1 MHRVKL
7 DPQGYYRR
15 VPLAPHQLQ
24 DRVTRTE
31 DAIVLC
37 HVGVPRLDREEWSLT
52 IDGLVER
59 HATLRFG
66 DLSRYPKVELT
77 SIHQCSG
84 SPLQP
89 FEPTRRICNVT
100 WAGARLGDVLADCRP
115 GAAATFLW
123 SYGADSGELG
133 GVVIEP
139 YLKDLPLDRVA
150 ADVLIAYEMNG
161 APLAAEHGFPARL
174 VVPGYYGTNSVK
186 WLTRLTLADRRA
198 TGPVTTT
205 WYNDPVFDGSG
216 NPTGETTPVWSI
228 APESLIVA
236 PAPDSSVARG
246 TEIEILGLGMGGRRH
261 RCRRHQYGSGEDLD
275 GGRRRAAAR
284 ARVATLFAAVDANG
298 QRSPHA
304 VLARDLMR
312 RRVPAAGRPPQ
323 CRASRPGHH
332 RLTAPRSGTVTPSGS
347 SPPPPLW
354 STWRRRQQHG
364 RGSPPGWL
372 GALRG
377 AQALDQGGNSSA
389 VPVSVAA
396 PASAAH
402 MMASSIR
409 LPAICSAWLP
419 GTGFEPATLRETT
432 ACSATELPGT
442 MSF

>member
-115 GAAATFLW
+115 GVAATFLW

-161 APLAAEHGFPARL
+161 APLAAEHGYPARL

-246 TEIEILGLGMGGRRH
+246 TEIEIWGWAWA
-261 RCRRHQYGSGEDLD
+261 D
-275 GGRRRAAAR
+275 GGI
-284 ARVATLFAAVDANG
+284 AAVDISTDQEKTSMGAAVEPRRG
-298 QRSPHA
+298 REWQRFSLRWTPTDKGRLTLSSRATSCAGEYQLLAGRRNA
-304 VLARDLMR
+304 VH
-312 RRVPAAGRPPQ
+312 RVP
-323 CRASRPGHH
+323 
-332 RLTAPRSGTVTPSGS
+332 VTI
-347 SPPPPLW
+347 
-354 STWRRRQQHG
+354 
-364 RGSPPGWL
+364 
-372 GALRG
+372 
-377 AQALDQGGNSSA
+377 D
-389 VPVSVAA
+389 
-396 PASAAH
+396 
-402 MMASSIR
+402 
-409 LPAICSAWLP
+409 
-419 GTGFEPATLRETT
+419 
-432 ACSATELPGT
+432 
-442 MSF
+442 